1 MFNFNKNNMNLMNPI
16 DNKEPE
22 SEIEKLT
29 TMLSSIQNLYHQKRD
44 QLEDLKEEISNL
56 KEILDL
62 LNSIISTRS
71 FHRADEIYS
80 QTDLKSAKDT
90 NSGDYFEDKAP
101 KNKVEGTK
109 LKRKIFETGKDQENL
124 LCILNFYD
132 LNDLE
137 IKFIDPEKTS
147 IKETSEVFISIF
159 LKGALLKVKESN
171 PNLKLTYEHYKNSDL
186 IKSIKISNLNSMEDY
201 DLITSKV
208 RELLKKKAPS

>member
-1 MFNFNKNNMNLMNPI
+1 MNSMYPI
-16 DNKEPE
+16 DNEEPE

-29 TMLSSIQNLYHQKRD
+29 RMLSSIQNLYHQKQD

-56 KEILDL
+56 KEILNL

-80 QTDLKSAKDT
+80 ETALKTAENTQSD
-90 NSGDYFEDKAP
+90 DYFEEEAP
-101 KNKVEGTK
+101 KKKVEGTK
-109 LKRKIFETGKDQENL
+109 LKRKIFEKGEDQENL

-132 LNDLE
+132 FNDLD
-137 IKFIDPEKTS
+137 IKFIDPTKTS
-147 IKETSEVFISIF
+147 IKETSESFISTF

-171 PNLKLTYEHYKNSDL
+171 PNLKLTYEHYKDSDL
-186 IKSIKISNLNSMEDY
+186 IKCIKISNLNSMKDY

-208 RELLKKKAPS
+208 RELLKKKTSS